1 MEGGEAD
8 EATAAAATAVAAATA
23 GGDMAVEPNAT
34 ITAAAAAAPPAPAG
48 DGETQATRTATPPA
62 PKAALIPGSRVSG
75 AGPPPCPP
83 TARVADEQELRAWI
97 DSGNRELTPGVWGV
111 LAETAATGFVR

>member
-1 MEGGEAD
+1 MEGGEAG
-8 EATAAAATAVAAATA
+8 EVTPAAATAATAGGEMAVEEPNAVATAAAAPA
-23 GGDMAVEPNAT
+23 GGD
-34 ITAAAAAAPPAPAG
+34 
-48 DGETQATRTATPPA
+48 DDETQATRTATPPPPPP

-75 AGPPPCPP
+75 AGPPSCSP

>member
-1 MEGGEAD
+1 
-8 EATAAAATAVAAATA
+8 
-23 GGDMAVEPNAT
+23 MAVEPPNAAT
-34 ITAAAAAAPPAPAG
+34 PAG
-48 DGETQATRTATPPA
+48 DDDVETRATRTATPPLPA
-62 PKAALIPGSRVSG
+62 KPKAAALIPGSRVSG

>member
-1 MEGGEAD
+1 MEPI
-8 EATAAAATAVAAATA
+8 ATST
-23 GGDMAVEPNAT
+23 
-34 ITAAAAAAPPAPAG
+34 APAG
-48 DGETQATRTATPPA
+48 DDAETQATRTATPPPLPA
-62 PKAALIPGSRVSG
+62 PPKAAALIPGSRVSG

-97 DSGNRELTPGVWGV
+97 DSGSRELTPGVWGV